1 MTMTNSKLL
10 TSSALAAGLLGA
22 AVAAQAA
29 NVDWVGGGADDE
41 FTTAANWSPAQ
52 VPGTVASDNA
62 RLIDSGDD
70 AVHTN
75 SYDSANNFNILMRNG
90 ASLAISANLKT
101 VGTWNLGTTGV
112 TDVGVTQTAG
122 TVVGR
127 TLNLG
132 AANANT
138 FDATYSI
145 SGGTARFTTAVNV
158 AQNGV
163 FDIAGDSAN
172 LAGSGAF
179 SITDG
184 GELSYTLAADGV
196 SAIGVTSFDIGSG
209 ALLSI
214 DASSYTEGEG
224 TITLANFTSNTG
236 TFDLGNIAIT
246 GLEAGLSGSISYTG
260 TTMDLAIIPEPGSYA
275 MLGGLLALGYIVVR
289 RRS

>member
-1 MTMTNSKLL
+1 MKLPKITVGL
-10 TSSALAAGLLGA
+10 LAAFTGLA
-22 AVAAQAA
+22 TMQVQAA

-52 VPGTVASDNA
+52 VPGTVASDTA
-62 RLIDSGDD
+62 RLIDSSDD

-75 SYDSANNFNILMRNG
+75 SYDSASNFNILMRNG

-101 VGTWNLGTTGV
+101 VGTWNLGITGV

-132 AANANT
+132 ATNANT
-138 FDATYSI
+138 FDASYSI
-145 SGGTARFTTAVNV
+145 SGGAARFTTAVNV

-163 FDIAGDSAN
+163 FDIAGDSAT

-214 DASSYTEGEG
+214 DASSYTAGQG
-224 TITLANFTSNTG
+224 TVTLANFTSNTG

-260 TTMDLAIIPEPGSYA
+260 TTMDLVVIPEPGSYA
-275 MLGGLLALGYIVVR
+275 LLGGLLALGFVMVR
-289 RRS
+289 HRR